1 MRVNDHKNERS
12 KKAETTIFY
21 QHNNREIY
29 ISTITNTYIYIHIYI
44 YTRIVYIYI
53 HTIIENNKEK

>member
-44 YTRIVYIYI
+44 YTYRIYIYI
-53 HTIIENNKEK
+53 YIP